1 MREESAPADAR
12 LARVAAKQHGIVT
25 ARQLAAAGIDKSG
38 VARRLRAGRLHRV
51 HRGVYS
57 LTPALSDEARWM
69 AAVRACGDDAV
80 LSHAAAA
87 ALWRLLKPEPGSIDV
102 SVPSHAGRRKRQG
115 IRIHRCPS
123 LAAEGPGSEEIRG
136 GPWGDEALATLITVR
151 DLIPVT
157 TVPRTLADLRGTVP
171 AKQWRNAVREAE
183 HRGYH
188 LGGIETD
195 GSNSDLE
202 TDFLAFFHRHRFP
215 RPEVN
220 AELLG
225 FEVDFLWRAQRL
237 VVETDDFT
245 YHRGFVSF
253 ESDHQRDLE
262 LRRAGYTVHRYTG
275 AQLRGYPAEIAAELG
290 EVLGGGSVYPIAAS

>member
-1 MREESAPADAR
+1 MHHMDAQVDRADAE
-12 LARVAAKQHGIVT
+12 LARIARNQHGIVT
-25 ARQLAAAGIDKSG
+25 FRALVAAGIG
-38 VARRLRAGRLHRV
+38 RGAIAVRVRRGSLHRI

-69 AAVRACGDDAV
+69 AAVLACGDDAV
-80 LSHAAAA
+80 LSHSAAA
-87 ALWRLLKPEPGSIDV
+87 ALWRLSKPIEGAIDV
-102 SVPSHAGRRKRQG
+102 SVPSQAGRKKREG
-115 IRIHRCPS
+115 ICLHRCPS
-123 LAAEGPGSEEIRG
+123 LASHRGDPEAVREAERRG
-136 GPWGDEALATLITVR
+136 YELATLITIR

-171 AKQWRNAVREAE
+171 SKQWRNAVREAE

-202 TDFLAFFHRHRFP
+202 TYFLAFCRRYGFP

-220 AELLG
+220 AEICGL
-225 FEVDFLWRAQRL
+225 EVDFLWRAERL
-237 VVETDDFT
+237 VVETDDYT

-253 ESDHQRDLE
+253 ESDHERDLK
-262 LRRAGYTVHRYTG
+262 LRRAGYTVLRYTG
-275 AQLRGYPAEIAAELG
+275 AQLRSCPAEIAAELG
-290 EVLGGGSVYPIAAS
+290 EVLLRRT